1 MDQVPL
7 TNESRLIALE
17 AKIDATYKSVER
29 IRKIMLWTGIITV
42 VCIVVPLLLI
52 PLFLPAFFAA
62 QGVGGLS
69 L

>member
-42 VCIVVPLLLI
+42 VCIVVPLLLM